1 MKTTIVGRQLNV
13 YDDTRSMIGL
23 KLGKLDKYFPPHF
36 SAVQREKVIIGLLE
50 EWQSRKDGE

>member
-23 KLGKLDKYFPPHF
+23 KLGKLDKYFPDEWNPRQPSRCAA
-36 SAVQREKVIIGLLE
+36 SAGCPPWR
-50 EWQSRKDGE
+50 